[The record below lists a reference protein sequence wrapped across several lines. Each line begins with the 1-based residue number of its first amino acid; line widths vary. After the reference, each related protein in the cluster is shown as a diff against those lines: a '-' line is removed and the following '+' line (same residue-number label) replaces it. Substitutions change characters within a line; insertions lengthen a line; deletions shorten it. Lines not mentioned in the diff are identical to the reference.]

1 MLESTFCH
9 IPGVGGL
16 TERALWQ
23 QGCLTWHTYLRS
35 PASYRPGGVDR
46 AYFDTLVRKSV
57 DCLKKRDH
65 RFFAQ
70 ALGAREAWRA
80 WPDFRNHCVYLDIDG
95 KDQEALHLLWYKN
108 NVLVAYTRC
117 FPPGVY
123 FEEPAIGRVLV
134 RRSERMNSYG
144 HEIMKASIEALEQ
157 RFPGTSIKLSAQ
169 TYLQAFY
176 ESHGFQKS
184 GEGYLEDGI
193 PHIPMLRKA

>member
-1 MLESTFCH
+1 MQITIKDFKELSTQE
-9 IPGVGGL
+9 L
-16 TERALWQ
+16 YDLLQ
-23 QGCLTWHTYLRS
+23 LRS
-35 PASYRPGGVDR
+35 EV
-46 AYFDTLVRKSV
+46 FVV
-57 DCLKKRDH
+57 E
-65 RFFAQ
+65 Q
-70 ALGAREAWRA
+70 
-80 WPDFRNHCVYLDIDG
+80 NCVYQDIDG
-95 KDQEALHLLWYKN
+95 KDQKALHLLGYKN

-176 ESHGFQKS
+176 QSHDFQKS

-193 PHIPMLRKA
+193 PHIPMLRRA